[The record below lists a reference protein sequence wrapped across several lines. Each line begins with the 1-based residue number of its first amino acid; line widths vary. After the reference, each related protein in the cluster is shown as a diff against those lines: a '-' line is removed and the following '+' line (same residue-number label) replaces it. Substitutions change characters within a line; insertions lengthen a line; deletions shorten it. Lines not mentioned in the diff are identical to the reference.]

1 VNSHTRL
8 YENPTAIRFHGNGTW
23 MRIFGSTFDNTWNGI
38 VSSASG
44 RSVIYDNQ
52 MNRVTDRGVTLNDAI
67 GGSLQLLEFN
77 SIHHWSRGTGVWV
90 TRSEPF
96 TDIRISGNTIG
107 TSTVGILTENNSNSF
122 LYIGG
127 NTIFNPGPINMPSSR
142 YNCGIWVND
151 PMLSTS
157 YIGTNT
163 ITSRW
168 YGIHTF
174 GGAVF
179 NERIWRN
186 NISMVSMVT
195 PSISNAT
202 NWDIVSRNRNTPI
215 LISNYVK
222 GVGISQQ
229 LSFST
234 RLQGI
239 LLNDTD
245 NPIAYCNEMD
255 NTHTGMIAMGDNTTA
270 DLQRNVMQPAQVGFL
285 FKDNGQVGAQGSLTQ
300 TNDNEWH
307 CQFTTSALRAEN
319 SFAAIFSPFYVQTG
333 TSPFDPGLCPNVVS
347 SSSTLLT
354 AMPAV
359 MNPGSASSSTID
371 CDPNYFLRTAESD
384 SSSEFEEREVFDPVY
399 GPDTLSE
406 ELISWYHLL
415 VLDSL
420 DFGIYP
426 EYNRL
431 ISRLNL
437 YRKLA
442 RYETLRE
449 TDSIFN
455 SFYTIAD
462 SGTEKFI
469 SNLLNAVG
477 NNNIEDGVE
486 LLSEWTPSNTTEE
499 AWWNWFEI
507 SFRLRENSSDTL
519 SSGLTD
525 SIVYYASMCPD
536 AFGYPVYAARTILM
550 RLNLDTLIEMHE
562 CENWSFTDE
571 IDSSEIDYDNPEN
584 TILSI
589 YPNPANIEVS
599 FEHDLE
605 ETEAVRI
612 KVYDSMGN
620 LRLNEAF
627 GTSQR
632 TLVWDTSL
640 EITGMYYV
648 LLLQDDVL
656 IESKSLAIIH

>member
-1 VNSHTRL
+1 MVTCFCGLN
-8 YENPTAIRFHGNGTW
+8 
-23 MRIFGSTFDNTWNGI
+23 STFEMEWI
-38 VSSASG
+38 
-44 RSVIYDNQ
+44 
-52 MNRVTDRGVTLNDAI
+52 
-67 GGSLQLLEFN
+67 
-77 SIHHWSRGTGVWV
+77 
-90 TRSEPF
+90 
-96 TDIRISGNTIG
+96 IRITGNTIRNNK
-107 TSTVGILTENNSNSF
+107 VAILTENNSTSF
-122 LYIGG
+122 LNIGG
-127 NTIFNPGPINMPSSR
+127 NDIFNPGPINFPSSLFHV
-142 YNCGIWVND
+142 GIWVNE
-151 PMLSTS
+151 PNLSTS
-157 YIGTNT
+157 FIGRNR
-163 ITSRW
+163 ITSRF

-174 GGAVF
+174 GGPVF
-179 NERIWRN
+179 NERIWQNRVELVRN
-186 NISMVSMVT
+186 LDGSGTSVPNYG
-195 PSISNAT
+195 
-202 NWDIVSRNRNTPI
+202 IVVRDRNTPI
-215 LISNYVK
+215 LTSNYVK
-222 GVGISQQ
+222 GVGITQQ
-229 LSFST
+229 FSSASMV
-234 RLQGI
+234 RGI
-239 LLNDTD
+239 TLENND
-245 NPIAYCNEMD
+245 NPFAHCNEMD
-255 NTHTGMIAMGDNTTA
+255 NTFTGMIAQGDNTTA
-270 DLQRNVMQPAQVGFL
+270 DLQRNIMRPAEVGFL

-319 SFAAIFSPFYVQTG
+319 SFNASLSPFFVQSG
-333 TSPFDPGLCPNVVS
+333 ISPLDPNLCANIVS
-347 SSSTLLT
+347 SNSILPNAIPVIIGTGST
-354 AMPAV
+354 
-359 MNPGSASSSTID
+359 GSSTID
-371 CDPNYFLRTAESD
+371 CDPNYFLRVAVSD
-384 SSSEFEEREVFDPVY
+384 SSSEFEDREVFDLVY

-426 EYNRL
+426 EYSRL
-431 ISRLNL
+431 ISRLHL

-442 RYETLRE
+442 QYETLRE

-477 NNNIEDGVE
+477 NNIIEDGVE
-486 LLSEWTPSNTTEE
+486 LLSEWTPSNATEE

-519 SSGLTD
+519 SSGLKD

-571 IDSSEIDYDNPEN
+571 IDSSEIDYDDPEN

-605 ETEAVRI
+605 ETEDVRI

-620 LRLNEAF
+620 LRLNETF
-627 GTSQR
+627 GTGLR